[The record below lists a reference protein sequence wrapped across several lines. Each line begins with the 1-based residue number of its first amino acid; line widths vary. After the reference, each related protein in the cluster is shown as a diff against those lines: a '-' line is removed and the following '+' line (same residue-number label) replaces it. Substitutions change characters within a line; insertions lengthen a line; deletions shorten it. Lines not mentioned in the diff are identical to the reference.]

1 MQFGIKEHQ
10 KVNKFTTYIF
20 RRENISTLSEA
31 VEKYTSHRS
40 ERRVKPGFKIGLFY
54 LTKVPTKLV
63 KASFLIKDNEN
74 DAKSID
80 NFLWDFELLK
90 DIIFSDVLEQV
101 NPDRKIKIQKA
112 RFSAIGSQ
120 CLKIK
125 GIYHDKNTNI

>member
-20 RRENISTLSEA
+20 RRENISTLTEA

-54 LTKVPTKLV
+54 LIKVSIKLV

-74 DAKSID
+74 DARSID
-80 NFLWDFELLK
+80 NFLWVFELLK
-90 DIIFSDVLEQV
+90 DTIFGDVLEQV
-101 NPDRKIKIQKA
+101 NTDRKIKIKKA
-112 RFSAIGSQ
+112 SFSATGNQ
-120 CLKIK
+120 CLK
-125 GIYHDKNTNI
+125 N